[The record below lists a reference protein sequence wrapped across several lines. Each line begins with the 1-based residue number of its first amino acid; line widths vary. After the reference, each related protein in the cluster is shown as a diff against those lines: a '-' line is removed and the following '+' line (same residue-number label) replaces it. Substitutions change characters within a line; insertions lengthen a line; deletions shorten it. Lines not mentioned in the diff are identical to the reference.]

1 MTTPTR
7 RISFYLKPAAVKSE
21 QEACSYLDSLPAS
34 ERSRAQ
40 RAAFLAGLALIK
52 RNPAFAYWLAEWP
65 EEEVMLASNC
75 ILRKQGSELPLR
87 KINDSNNLNQIKE
100 NINYFFPE

>member
-40 RAAFLAGLALIK
+40 RAAFLAGLSLIK
-52 RNPAFAYWLAEWP
+52 RAPALAYSLAEWSEDEIRMSLLPAQP
-65 EEEVMLASNC
+65 EKTTQSATN
-75 ILRKQGSELPLR
+75 SEGTMQQM
-87 KINDSNNLNQIKE
+87 KK
-100 NINYFFPE
+100 NIQAFFPE